1 MKKYISP
8 EVELLAL
15 MAQDVIMLSDEEELG
30 KDTISIADLVVKNI

>member
-30 KDTISIADLVVKNI
+30 KDTISIADLIVKNI